1 MVAVNNSE
9 LLTKMIPFFTDK
21 WVEHDIGGNSVL
33 NNALISKKIEFA
45 TCGNLLVQC
54 DDSQLNKLHCCSQ
67 LPVGVLMLE
76 STDLTSV
83 YYIVKRILIPYHI
96 DSITCDMT

>member
-1 MVAVNNSE
+1 MVAANNPE

-33 NNALISKKIEFA
+33 DNALISKKFESA

-54 DDSQLNKLHCCSQ
+54 DDSQLNKLHYCSQ

-76 STDLTSV
+76 SADLTSV
-83 YYIVKRILIPYHI
+83 YYIVKIISNPIPH
-96 DSITCDMT
+96 